1 MAGSPSP
8 PERPLR
14 VALDGIPLV
23 GPRTGVG
30 VFCHELIRSLV
41 VLPGLDVAVYAV
53 TWRTRPEI
61 RRELP
66 TGGRLV
72 GLPVPA
78 RAVNAAWRAGVDLPV
93 ELFVGR
99 LDVVHGTNFVVPPAR
114 RAARVVTV
122 HDLTP
127 LHFPDMCEAE
137 TLAYPALVRRAVE
150 GGAWVHTH
158 STHVR
163 DEVIEAFDADPAR
176 VRAIAPGVPALRP
189 PPAGAHPGA
198 AASPASGAPARA
210 LPGAAAGFGRYVLA
224 VGTVEPR
231 KDYPGLVRAFDALAP
246 GRPDLGLVIAGRDG
260 WGAQELDEAVASS
273 PHRSRIARV
282 GYMDDA
288 ELAAAL
294 DNAAVLAYPSR
305 YEGFGLP
312 PLQAM
317 QRGVPV
323 VATAAGALP
332 EVLGDAALMVQPGD
346 HAALAEAIGRLLDD
360 PSASAALAE
369 KGRARAGYFTWEKC
383 ASAMAGLYLDAA
395 DRRAGDA
402 QQA

>member
-1 MAGSPSP
+1 
-8 PERPLR
+8 

-41 VLPGLDVAVYAV
+41 VLPGLDVAVYAA

-61 RRELP
+61 RRALP
-66 TGGRLV
+66 PGSRLI

-78 RAVNAAWRAGVDLPV
+78 RPLNRAWRSGLQVPV
-93 ELFVGR
+93 EWFAGP

-127 LHFPDMCEAE
+127 QHFPDMCEAE
-137 TLAYPALVRRAVE
+137 TLAYPSLVRRAVE
-150 GGAWVHTH
+150 AGAWVHTH

-163 DEVIEAFDADPAR
+163 DEVIEAFGADPAR
-176 VRAIAPGVPALRP
+176 VRAVAPGVPAL
-189 PPAGAHPGA
+189 
-198 AASPASGAPARA
+198 GAPAGS
-210 LPGAAAGFGRYVLA
+210 LPQAAAGFGRYVLA

-246 GRPDLGLVIAGRDG
+246 GRPELGLVIAGRDG
-260 WGAQELDEAVASS
+260 WGAQALDEAVASS

-288 ELAAAL
+288 GLAAAI

-332 EVLGDAALMVQPGD
+332 EVLDDAALLVQPGD
-346 HAALAEAIGRLLDD
+346 HDALAEAIGRLLDD
-360 PSASAALAE
+360 ASVAGTLAE
-369 KGRARAGYFTWEKC
+369 RGRARAGEFTWEKC
-383 ASAMAGLYLDAA
+383 ASAMAGLYADAA
-395 DRRAGDA
+395 GRQGQDA